1 LLYKMSK
8 ENGRILLANLEISFY
23 CTNTKLC
30 MDVTTVNIRVEQ

>member
-1 LLYKMSK
+1 VRTD
-8 ENGRILLANLEISFY
+8 EQNGRILLANLEISFY